1 MKRISVVL
9 FTLALMTFACTWA
22 TPTAPP
28 SEASPTP
35 AVEAATPTAVPG
47 NLSPVPATPENGI
60 PVTSPGFSMVVPTGL
75 ATGAHTED
83 VPAFGGTDVPSWE
96 IHPAYSQTTLQDYPL
111 KGRFFEPQIFIFPAG
126 EFAQMSDGAAQ
137 AITDLKAVLASPSAT
152 PDHMPFLPNF
162 NASQVFYSNSRVL
175 QFQGGTGIRYLTQ
188 YDQGFMPINNQEL
201 FYTFQGLTQD
211 EKYYVAAILPVNA
224 SFLSAEGSPNSPVPP
239 DGIPFD
245 WNNPESMAVYLESIK
260 ERLGSTDPNAFTP
273 TLPTLDVLVQSL
285 SVSSP

>member
-9 FTLALMTFACTWA
+9 FTLALVTFACTWA
-22 TPTAPP
+22 T
-28 SEASPTP
+28 PTP
-35 AVEAATPTAVPG
+35 AVEAATPTAAPG
-47 NLSPVPATPENGI
+47 NPSPVPATPENGI
-60 PVTSPGFSMVVPTGL
+60 PVTSPGFSMAVPTGL

-83 VPAFGGTDVPSWE
+83 VPASGGTDVPSWE

-126 EFAQMSDGAAQ
+126 EFAQMSGGAAQ

-162 NASQVFYSNSRVL
+162 NAAQVFYSNSQVL

-224 SFLSAEGSPNSPVPP
+224 ALLSADGSPNSPVPP
-239 DGIPFD
+239 DGVPFD

-260 ERLGSTDPNAFTP
+260 EKLGSTDPSAFTP
-273 TLPTLDVLVQSL
+273 ALPTLDALVQSI
-285 SVSSP
+285 SVSLP